1 MGIQSETALS
11 QSYSLIENN
20 KIDQAKVLLEDAL
33 TADLDNIDLVFA
45 VRCCSF
51 WLEVLENFDQLEF
64 FEQGETLVNQWKRFR
79 QLVDREKEPLENTV
93 YAFRKSIFSR
103 ALESYRSLF
112 DDTNTDIKAE
122 VYRKSGLCY
131 KKLGSYETALG
142 CLTEANSLA
151 PGSAAILA
159 EMADC
164 YALCGDDKHAKVL
177 FREAFFVDAQK
188 VELSF
193 LDSPLIKVLVEQV
206 QAKGY
211 EGNELQEWIPVWG
224 VLYGVFSVK
233 RELRSQESGKLKQE
247 IYARENELKDPGNNS
262 ALITPRLLNLYF
274 WLIDHY
280 VMTKESVTKI
290 NEVLLKIK
298 ILDAAIY
305 KLYVK

>member
-51 WLEVLENFDQLEF
+51 WLEVLENFDQLDF